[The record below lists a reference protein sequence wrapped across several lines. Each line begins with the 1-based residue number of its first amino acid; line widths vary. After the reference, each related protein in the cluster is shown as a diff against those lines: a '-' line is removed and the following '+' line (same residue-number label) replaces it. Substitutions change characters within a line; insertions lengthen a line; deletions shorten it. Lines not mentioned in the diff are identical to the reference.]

1 MRVRSIGCAVCAG
14 ALALAVQGFWPAPAP
29 VSAQSPLLRCD
40 APFPTGSRA
49 AAASRHDCWL
59 DEAGGQSA
67 VPWPGPGQFAEG
79 SVVTVYS
86 PRWGAGGASRLFCS
100 AESARGEAYDR
111 WFTAA
116 AVRGGST
123 LERASYG
130 VRAASVPAGDRLV
143 SSFFGGRPAR
153 VEWERG
159 SRYDP
164 QARRWVSRRW
174 RAEPSAA
181 SQAPAFMRPPP
192 VRDPAEP
199 PPAVRRPEVRSGY
212 TCPEFGLLARQL
224 GDRVDQAA
232 AGPGVPARCLSPA
245 GAGRIFDGD
254 EFNVQAQ
261 YMPGGG
267 TFGGDGR
274 WGIETAG
281 TDDGWGARQ
290 AGTAGT
296 TEGQGSTEG
305 ERQGSNPDVPD
316 GRHCGGEN
324 NAVCSDPN
332 GGNGDDQDL
341 DGRTRG
347 DRNTQTPQQGP
358 GQVGITPRQAR
369 DDGLGRGRRLADA
382 SVVAAFSS
390 GMACVERE
398 SIVLRRYRR
407 RSWVDT
413 SYAEYDP
420 ACDLSGVVL
429 PPGTPPPPGLR
440 PPHCDTGGFDLA
452 GNPAVRSGHW
462 NTWWEHVWEPNA
474 AETDSH
480 LPWARVFWHDGGGAS
495 AFESGGVL
503 VGDDGTAACLIGRGF
518 VRSPALPAIVPA
530 VAGRLAGTWTDYASG
545 AVPVQCPKEDGTA
558 GLTSAPIGSQAPAF
572 DVLVSLDFAPLI
584 HEEAAAESYAL
595 QEYRSSRPCSNWPA
609 DADPAPVAGV
619 EYGVDLPVSA
629 ARRGRLDSFRR
640 QVRTSAGTGRVTS
653 FFLDD
658 AASMMSHAWD
668 VRGASAL
675 AGVLELDTPWDG
687 GAGVGAGVAVEVRRF
702 GAPSSSWTDCGRRDL
717 LMGRGTDSLWG
728 AWVERARS
736 HRAAEVAGSVGLL
749 RLAEGLDGRTTV
761 SCTPGGDCRPVPG
774 AFLARQ
780 RAIEEEARRLGANR
794 DADPDRVC
802 GIGDRVSPLGP

>member
-14 ALALAVQGFWPAPAP
+14 ALALAAQGLWPAPAP

-40 APFPTGSRA
+40 APFPTGVRA

-59 DEAGGQSA
+59 QEAGGQSA
-67 VPWPGPGQFAEG
+67 VPWPGPGSFAEG
-79 SVVTVYS
+79 SVVTAYS
-86 PRWGAGGASRLFCS
+86 LRWSGGGALRLFCS
-100 AESARGEAYDR
+100 AESARGEPYDR
-111 WFTAA
+111 WFAAA

-159 SRYDP
+159 SRYD
-164 QARRWVSRRW
+164 ARTRRWVSRRW
-174 RAEPSAA
+174 RVEPSV
-181 SQAPAFMRPPP
+181 SPPTPAFMRPPP
-192 VRDPAEP
+192 APGDEEP
-199 PPAVRRPEVRSGY
+199 PTAVRRPQVRSGY
-212 TCPEFGLLARQL
+212 TCPEFGLFARQL
-224 GDRVDQAA
+224 GDRVDPAA

-261 YMPGGG
+261 YLPGRG
-267 TFGGDGR
+267 TFGGGGG
-274 WGIETAG
+274 WGIGTGGMDYARGAG
-281 TDDGWGARQ
+281 RGATL
-290 AGTAGT
+290 GG
-296 TEGQGSTEG
+296 
-305 ERQGSNPDVPD
+305 RQGSNPDVPD
-316 GRHCGGEN
+316 GQGCGGEN
-324 NAVCSDPN
+324 NAVCSDAS
-332 GGNGDDQDL
+332 GGNGNDQDPA
-341 DGRTRG
+341 GRTG
-347 DRNTQTPQQGP
+347 GNPNAQTPQQGQGRVAATPHEPP
-358 GQVGITPRQAR
+358 G
-369 DDGLGRGRRLADA
+369 DGLGRGRRLADA
-382 SVVAAFSS
+382 PVVAAFSS

-420 ACDLSGVVL
+420 TCDLSGVVL
-429 PPGTPPPPGLR
+429 PPGTPSPPGLR

-452 GNPAVRSGHW
+452 GNPAVPSGYW

-474 AETDSH
+474 AETDPH

-545 AVPVQCPKEDGTA
+545 AVPVECPKEDGTA
-558 GLTSAPIGSQAPAF
+558 GLTSAPIGSPAPAF
-572 DVLVSLDFAPLI
+572 DVLASVDFAPLI
-584 HEEAAAESYAL
+584 HEEAMAESFAL
-595 QEYRSSRPCSNWPA
+595 QEYRSSRPCSDWPD

-619 EYGVDLPVSA
+619 DCGVDLPVSA
-629 ARRGRLDSFRR
+629 ARRRRLDSFRR
-640 QVRTSAGTGRVTS
+640 QVRTSAGTGRITS

-658 AASMMSHAWD
+658 AASMMSHSWD

-675 AGVLELDTPWDG
+675 AGVLELDTPWDA
-687 GAGVGAGVAVEVRRF
+687 GADVGAGVAVEARRF

-774 AFLARQ
+774 AFLAHQ
-780 RAIEEEARRLGANR
+780 LAIEEEARRLGADR
-794 DADPDRVC
+794 DAEPDRVC
-802 GIGDRVSPLGP
+802 GIGDRVSPPGP

>member
-14 ALALAVQGFWPAPAP
+14 ALALAAQGLWPAPAP

-40 APFPTGSRA
+40 APFPTGVRA

-59 DEAGGQSA
+59 QEAGGQSA
-67 VPWPGPGQFAEG
+67 VPWPGPGSFAEG
-79 SVVTVYS
+79 SVVTAYS
-86 PRWGAGGASRLFCS
+86 QRWSGGGALRLFCS
-100 AESARGEAYDR
+100 AESARGEPYDR
-111 WFTAA
+111 WFAAA

-153 VEWERG
+153 VEWERSSG
-159 SRYDP
+159 YD
-164 QARRWVSRRW
+164 ARTRRWVSRRW
-174 RAEPSAA
+174 RVEPSA
-181 SQAPAFMRPPP
+181 SPPTPAFMRPPP
-192 VRDPAEP
+192 APGDEEP
-199 PPAVRRPEVRSGY
+199 PTAVRRPQVRSGY
-212 TCPEFGLLARQL
+212 TCPEFGLFARQL

-245 GAGRIFDGD
+245 GAGAIFDGD
-254 EFNVQAQ
+254 ELNVEAR
-261 YMPGGG
+261 YLPGAGA
-267 TFGGDGR
+267 FDGGDGR
-274 WGIETAG
+274 WGIERA
-281 TDDGWGARQ
+281 
-290 AGTAGT
+290 
-296 TEGQGSTEG
+296 
-305 ERQGSNPDVPD
+305 P
-316 GRHCGGEN
+316 
-324 NAVCSDPN
+324 
-332 GGNGDDQDL
+332 
-341 DGRTRG
+341 
-347 DRNTQTPQQGP
+347 PQPP
-358 GQVGITPRQAR
+358 G
-369 DDGLGRGRRLADA
+369 DGLGSGRRLADA

-398 SIVLRRYRR
+398 SIVLRRYLR

-413 SYAEYDP
+413 SYADHDP
-420 ACDLSGVVL
+420 SCDLSGVVL
-429 PPGTPPPPGLR
+429 PPGTTPLGLR
-440 PPHCDTGGFDLA
+440 PAHCDSEGF
-452 GNPAVRSGHW
+452 NPAGSRTVPSGYW

-474 AETDSH
+474 AETDPH
-480 LPWARVFWHDGGGAS
+480 LPWARVFWHDDGGVS
-495 AFESGGVL
+495 ALESGGVL
-503 VGDDGTAACLIGRGF
+503 LGDDGTGVCLIGRGF

-595 QEYRSSRPCSNWPA
+595 QEYRSSRPCSDWPA

-619 EYGVDLPVSA
+619 DCGVDLPVSA

-640 QVRTSAGTGRVTS
+640 QVKTSAGTGRVTS

-717 LMGRGTDSLWG
+717 LIGRGTDSLWG

-736 HRAAEVAGSVGLL
+736 HRAAEVAGSAGLL

-774 AFLARQ
+774 AFLVRQ

-794 DADPDRVC
+794 DSDPDRVC
-802 GIGDRVSPLGP
+802 GIGDQVSPPGP